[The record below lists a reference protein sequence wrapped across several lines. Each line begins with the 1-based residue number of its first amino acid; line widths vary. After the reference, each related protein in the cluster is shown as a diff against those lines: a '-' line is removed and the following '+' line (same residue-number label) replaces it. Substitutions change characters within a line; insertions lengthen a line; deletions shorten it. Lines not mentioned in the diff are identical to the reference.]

1 MNFIYRIEDAIF
13 RPIDRLLDGAVMT
26 TFARLIFFAV
36 LAAFFWKSGLTKLG
50 DGIGG
55 IVNLSVGAYA
65 QILPQAMEA
74 AGYDPN
80 QLSGLQRIIVLLGTW
95 GEFIFPAL
103 VVLGLF
109 TRSASLAMV
118 GFIIVMSIVDIFGH
132 SADGETIG
140 RWFDGSP
147 YSIILDQRV
156 FWIFLLLY
164 LVMRGAGPF
173 SIDHWLRNRR
183 RYEDY

>member
-13 RPIDRLLDGAVMT
+13 APIDRLLDGAVMT

-36 LAAFFWKSGLTKLG
+36 LAVFFWNSGMTKLG
-50 DGIGG
+50 DGISG
-55 IVNLSVGAYA
+55 IWSPSVGPYA
-65 QILPQAMEA
+65 QILPKSMEA
-74 AGYDPN
+74 VGFDPS
-80 QLSGLQRIIVLLGTW
+80 QLSGVQRLIVLLGTW

-103 VVLGLF
+103 IVIGFF
-109 TRSASLAMV
+109 TRPAALAMI

-132 SADGETIG
+132 NSGPETIG
-140 RWFDGSP
+140 SWFDKTP

-164 LVMRGAGPF
+164 LVMRGGGPL
-173 SIDHWLRNRR
+173 SVDALLQRR
-183 RYEDY
+183 RDEGY